1 MLRKLR
7 APAVSSERRT
17 HVQWNAP
24 SGSPFQLARG
34 ACARLSAVISWVA
47 LMLGLLVLAPVAQA
61 AEPIKIGF
69 TMSLTGGFS
78 SSGKPAL
85 VAMKIW
91 EEDINAR
98 GGLLG
103 RPVKLVYYDDQ
114 STPSSAPSLYSKLL
128 DVDHV
133 DLIVGP
139 YGTNMTAP
147 MMPVAIQHGMT
158 VISLVALN
166 INERFKYDR
175 YFAML
180 SLGSTPTTDWSKG
193 IFEILARQN
202 PEPRTIAIAAADSE
216 FSKNNAD
223 GARANAKAAGLE
235 VVYDKAYPPNTTDYT
250 PIVRAVQA
258 TNADVFYVAS
268 YPPDTVGMVRAVHE
282 TGFRPKFFGGAM
294 VGLQVASIK
303 TQLGPLLNGVVSF
316 ENWLPVPTMAYPGMA
331 ELLKK
336 YQARASAEGVEPLG
350 YFMTPPSYA
359 YLQVLADAVSGTQ
372 SLDQG
377 KIADYIHSHSFDTV
391 WGKLRFDA
399 NGAWP
404 EARLLT
410 VQFRNI
416 TGNTLD
422 QFTDLSHEAVLDP
435 SGLKT
440 GEMIYPYANAIK

>member
-175 YFAML
+175 YFHANHRL
-180 SLGSTPTTDWSKG
+180 VEGHFRDPC
-193 IFEILARQN
+193 A
-202 PEPRTIAIAAADSE
+202 PESEAAHDCHRRC
-216 FSKNNAD
+216 
-223 GARANAKAAGLE
+223 G
-235 VVYDKAYPPNTTDYT
+235 
-250 PIVRAVQA
+250 
-258 TNADVFYVAS
+258 
-268 YPPDTVGMVRAVHE
+268 
-282 TGFRPKFFGGAM
+282 
-294 VGLQVASIK
+294 
-303 TQLGPLLNGVVSF
+303 
-316 ENWLPVPTMAYPGMA
+316 
-331 ELLKK
+331 
-336 YQARASAEGVEPLG
+336 
-350 YFMTPPSYA
+350 
-359 YLQVLADAVSGTQ
+359 
-372 SLDQG
+372 
-377 KIADYIHSHSFDTV
+377 
-391 WGKLRFDA
+391 
-399 NGAWP
+399 
-404 EARLLT
+404 
-410 VQFRNI
+410 
-416 TGNTLD
+416 
-422 QFTDLSHEAVLDP
+422 
-435 SGLKT
+435 
-440 GEMIYPYANAIK
+440 